1 VGSKRSPSIQDRLQT
16 LANQVGGPSA
26 LAALLGI
33 HRGTLYDYLAGVR
46 VPPTPR
52 LEKIAAMFPCDPRWL
67 LTGDGEPPVPS
78 AARTHEAKAAAKG
91 VKSGLGFGIVTDPGI
106 FGLGPRPGV
115 AMPLSMV
122 RLGRQVKL
130 ESARERVLELVK
142 MKGED
147 SIKQVLGSALYE
159 EVKAGRACP
168 SVELLF
174 ALAEALDV
182 KARWVLGLE
191 E

>member
-1 VGSKRSPSIQDRLQT
+1 VGSKRSSSIQDRLQT

-67 LTGDGEPPVPS
+67 LTGDGDPPMPS

-91 VKSGLGFGIVTDPGI
+91 VKSGLGFGGANDPGI
-106 FGLGPRPGV
+106 FGLGPRPG
-115 AMPLSMV
+115 ATMPLSMV
-122 RLGRQVKL
+122 RLGRQVRL
-130 ESARERVLELVK
+130 ETARERVLELVK

-147 SIKQVLGSALYE
+147 QIKQVLGTALYE
-159 EVKAGRACP
+159 EVRAGRACP
-168 SVELLF
+168 AAELLF